1 MKARRLIEG
10 ASFGPDALKTVTSA
24 FDAAWLEISHNL
36 GTDPQTI
43 EAARLRLAAAVLS
56 VANEESRDAEAL
68 KVGAL
73 QAMAM
78 DFRVSQ
84 KPRVSGD

>member
-1 MKARRLIEG
+1 M
-10 ASFGPDALKTVTSA
+10 
-24 FDAAWLEISHNL
+24 
-36 GTDPQTI
+36 
-43 EAARLRLAAAVLS
+43 AAAVLS

-78 DFRVSQ
+78 DFRVFQ
-84 KPRVSGD
+84 KPRVSED